1 MFKLL
6 TLEIALIIGIFVI
19 FLLDL
24 FLQRE
29 RKRVLGFLTFLL
41 LIIVLG
47 ISMSKSIYGTAFSGT
62 FVSDSF
68 TVTLNQIFLIA
79 TGLAVLGSI
88 SHTEKKLKG
97 REGEYYLLLL
107 FSLLGMMITV
117 SSRELLLLLVGF
129 ELMSIP

>member
-6 TLEIALIIGIFVI
+6 TLEIALTIGIVVI

-29 RKRVLGFLTFLL
+29 RKRILGYLSFLL

-47 ISMSKSIYGTAFSGT
+47 ISMSRSIYGTAFSDT

-68 TVTLNQIFLIA
+68 SVTLNQIFLIA
-79 TGLAVLGSI
+79 TALAVLGSI
-88 SHTEKKLKG
+88 SHTEKLLKG
-97 REGEYYLLLL
+97 REGEYYILIL
-107 FSLLGMMITV
+107 FSLLG
-117 SSRELLLLLVGF
+117 
-129 ELMSIP
+129 